1 LPEQVAAMTW
11 TCTRCEVTT
20 SWMNGIERPALPA
33 NWVEEDGAAYCL
45 ACRRELAGEAGLAA
59 LPEDA
64 PIADRQKVNA
74 AARIDF
80 EVRRDP
86 ARANGKIAQ
95 ACRTSIPAV
104 RKSRERLGLYE
115 SEEAR

>member
-1 LPEQVAAMTW
+1 VSARSNTW
-11 TCTRCEVTT
+11 WSCST
-20 SWMNGIERPALPA
+20 
-33 NWVEEDGAAYCL
+33 
-45 ACRRELAGEAGLAA
+45 
-59 LPEDA
+59 
-64 PIADRQKVNA
+64 A